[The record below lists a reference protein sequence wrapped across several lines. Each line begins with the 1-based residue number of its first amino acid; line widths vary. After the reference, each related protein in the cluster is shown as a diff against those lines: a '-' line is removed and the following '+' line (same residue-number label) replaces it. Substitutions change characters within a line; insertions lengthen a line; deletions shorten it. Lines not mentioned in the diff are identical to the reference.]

1 MPVLSVNSVCIVFH
15 KQVELSLLPAEPTL
29 SWKEKRVVKTM
40 TSCIPCWASADA
52 AQCKMALAQSVAAA
66 QREVLICVAE
76 VKEPNY
82 GFLLLWD
89 SW

>member
-1 MPVLSVNSVCIVFH
+1 MKAV
-15 KQVELSLLPAEPTL
+15 
-29 SWKEKRVVKTM
+29 

-76 VKEPNY
+76 VKERNY